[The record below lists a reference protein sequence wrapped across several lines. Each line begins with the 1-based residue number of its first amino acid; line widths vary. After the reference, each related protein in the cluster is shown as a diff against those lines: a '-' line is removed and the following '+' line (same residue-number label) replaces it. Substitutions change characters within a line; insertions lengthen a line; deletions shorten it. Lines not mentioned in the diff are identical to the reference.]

1 MRPLRTKPESVIA
14 LVKNERER
22 GERFLAAYNVIEH
35 ELRRRWGDPGSRES
49 FRRMVDVLKSRDSV
63 VRRFKDDLEEFA
75 DLRNAIVHERISPDY
90 LIAVPLEETVRRI
103 EEIAQLMR
111 KPPLVYPRF
120 SREVISFDIGDRADR
135 VLQTIKKTSFSQFPV
150 YEESRYI
157 GLLTD
162 GAVARWMADRIH
174 GGCGKGCAGLDEILS
189 ATVKEIIG
197 YERGNR
203 ARFLPRNATIY
214 EAQEIFREGPPETE
228 RQVLAV
234 LITDNGKPE
243 ENLLGIITPSDLLRD
258 FSRDFR
264 DPSPD

>member
-1 MRPLRTKPESVIA
+1 MSKPGSVTA

-35 ELRRRWGDPGSRES
+35 ELRRRWGDPSGRES
-49 FRRMVDVLKSRDSV
+49 FRHMVSVLKSRDSV

-103 EEIAQLMR
+103 EEIAGIMT

-120 SREVISFDIGDRADR
+120 SREVISFDVGDRADR
-135 VLQTIKKTSFSQFPV
+135 VLRIIKNTNFSQFPV
-150 YEESRYI
+150 YEGSRYV

-174 GGCGKGCAGLDEILS
+174 GERGKGCVGLDEMLS
-189 ATVKEIIG
+189 ATVKEILG

-214 EAQEIFREGPPETE
+214 EAEEIFRKGSPESDK
-228 RQVLAV
+228 RVLAI
-234 LITDNGKPE
+234 LITDNGNPE
-243 ENLLGIITPSDLLRD
+243 EKLLGIITPSDLLRD
-258 FSRDFR
+258 FPRDFQ